1 MSNYFSLYRTQS
13 SDFITRFIHHISQT
27 KNQSAV
33 KKLHAHLLT
42 TGLLIISPHFHAKLI
57 LSYTKCLP
65 QHNLQTLTHFFK
77 CMKPKSELPFN
88 VLMADFCRNG
98 FSFLA
103 LKTLSFMHSS
113 GVPIDTYALCSSLT
127 AASSIKDVGFGR
139 KIHAHVVKSG
149 WCSSVFVGSALID
162 LYAKSLVIGD
172 AGQVF
177 DEMPLRNTV
186 CANALLSGYGD
197 AKLWTEAVELIR
209 KMPALSLE
217 YDHFTL
223 SAALRA
229 CAGLAAV
236 ELGRQVHGYLMRS
249 VYDVGSDV
257 FLLSS
262 LIEMYGKCGLVAKAQ
277 KVFNFDGK
285 GEGKRDVV
293 MWTSLLG
300 VCGRNGYYKEVLEL
314 FKDML
319 MEGISPDGVAFVTV
333 ISACARTGQ
342 LQLGIEYFES
352 MELKFS
358 LKPGPEHY
366 SCLVDLLCRAGELG
380 KAWKLID
387 EMLNKGHSSCTVPMW
402 GALLNACKDQG
413 DVELGKLAAQWAL
426 ELNPHNDGIYVLLSN
441 LYARFGMWHEINHLR
456 ELMKEKGLR
465 KDVGYSH
472 IEVTN

>member
-1 MSNYFSLYRTQS
+1 
-13 SDFITRFIHHISQT
+13 
-27 KNQSAV
+27 
-33 KKLHAHLLT
+33 
-42 TGLLIISPHFHAKLI
+42 
-57 LSYTKCLP
+57 
-65 QHNLQTLTHFFK
+65 
-77 CMKPKSELPFN
+77 
-88 VLMADFCRNG
+88 
-98 FSFLA
+98 
-103 LKTLSFMHSS
+103 MHSS

-127 AASSIKDVGFGR
+127 AASSIKR
-139 KIHAHVVKSG
+139 
-149 WCSSVFVGSALID
+149 
-162 LYAKSLVIGD
+162 GD

-236 ELGRQVHGYLMRS
+236 ELGR
-249 VYDVGSDV
+249 
-257 FLLSS
+257 
-262 LIEMYGKCGLVAKAQ
+262 A
-277 KVFNFDGK
+277 
-285 GEGKRDVV
+285 
-293 MWTSLLG
+293 
-300 VCGRNGYYKEVLEL
+300 
-314 FKDML
+314 DML

-342 LQLGIEYFES
+342 LRLGIEYFES

-380 KAWKLID
+380 KAWKLVD

-413 DVELGKLAAQWAL
+413 DLELGKLAAQRAL

-465 KDVGYSH
+465 KDVGYSGLKSQ
-472 IEVTN
+472 IERPESM